1 MTGDVVEEILA
12 RVFSRADYAPFKG
25 DVLRAELVHEGLSYR
40 DAKEILGKIQRGEF
54 PEYGFAKKGAQR
66 IAYFEKKHVDRLDRG
81 YRPQAFIGA
90 DLAKGRWVPVG
101 TVYHT
106 PGGPD
111 AFTLKRLV
119 DEARDAVL
127 SHQPRKFLGLLK
139 PKLNVEEFDRI
150 FRERNPVVYQAL
162 KESCKAYDADAW
174 SIVEIDD
181 GAYLIPMKVTAVQ
194 GAPPLPGGF
203 VLLTR

>member
-81 YRPQAFIGA
+81 YRPQASERS
-90 DLAKGRWVPVG
+90 LP
-101 TVYHT
+101 
-106 PGGPD
+106 
-111 AFTLKRLV
+111 RLNSKT
-119 DEARDAVL
+119 AVFV
-127 SHQPRKFLGLLK
+127 SFH
-139 PKLNVEEFDRI
+139 
-150 FRERNPVVYQAL
+150 VVYRR
-162 KESCKAYDADAW
+162 S
-174 SIVEIDD
+174 
-181 GAYLIPMKVTAVQ
+181 
-194 GAPPLPGGF
+194 
-203 VLLTR
+203 